1 MEESLEWKILKLI
14 ILADNNFPSYNNLK
28 NKEICYA
35 HAQLL
40 N

>member
-1 MEESLEWKILKLI
+1 MENFKG
-14 ILADNNFPSYNNLK
+14 LADNNFPSYNNLK
-28 NKEICYA
+28 NEEICYA